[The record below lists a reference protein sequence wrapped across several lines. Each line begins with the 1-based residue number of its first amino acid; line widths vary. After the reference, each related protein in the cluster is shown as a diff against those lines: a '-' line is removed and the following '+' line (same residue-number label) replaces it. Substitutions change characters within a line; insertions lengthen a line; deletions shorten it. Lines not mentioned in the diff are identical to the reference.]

1 MGKPPD
7 PLEKV
12 DPRNYKLRTVQL
24 KRAILKFFALPEN
37 RNMDFTI
44 GMAKILRQILLD
56 PFSGYVYH
64 ICKYPKKKNLPAMFF
79 IQALLELLTKTSS
92 E

>member
-12 DPRNYKLRTVQL
+12 NPRNYKLRTARL
-24 KRAILKFFALPEN
+24 KNAILKFFALPEN
-37 RNMDFTI
+37 KNMDFTI

-64 ICKYPKKKNLPAMFF
+64 IRKY
-79 IQALLELLTKTSS
+79 
-92 E
+92 